1 MSSASSPPPTDMQRY
16 LDQPSN
22 KKILKVSYKKKD
34 LLTYAIAIGCQDERF
49 IHAKNPNFSMF
60 PTYPVSLF
68 FKGDS
73 DDAHEMRKHPIV
85 LTMDNPF
92 PSKPYGITTGLDGE
106 RYIERVRDLP
116 IDGGEFLWRH
126 EHTAITRKT
135 DTLVLAEYETT
146 MEDMDGNVYYKF
158 WSSQASM

>member
-1 MSSASSPPPTDMQRY
+1 MND
-16 LDQPSN
+16 
-22 KKILKVSYKKKD
+22 KILCFCRLYMMLS
-34 LLTYAIAIGCQDERF
+34 
-49 IHAKNPNFSMF
+49 F
-60 PTYPVSLF
+60 PAF
-68 FKGDS
+68 
-73 DDAHEMRKHPIV
+73 
-85 LTMDNPF
+85 
-92 PSKPYGITTGLDGE
+92 GITTGLDGE

-116 IDGGEFLWRH
+116 IDGGEFVWRH